1 MPPILSIQLY
11 SLRNLGGLDVQ
22 LDAAAR
28 AGFTAV
34 ETIGSH
40 LDDPEALKAALAV
53 RKLTAPSGHV
63 GMPALRHELP
73 RIADAALEA
82 GIAQLFMPALP
93 PDERGGDAS
102 AWRRAGQELG
112 EMSLRL
118 KEQGIG
124 LGYHNHNWEM
134 IPFGDGE
141 RPLDCLFEGAQ
152 GSPLAW
158 QADIAWIARG
168 GEEPKAWL
176 EKYHSLLVSV
186 HVKDQAPAGRN
197 EDEDGWCD
205 VGAGILPW
213 PKLWET
219 AFSHGAKLMVVEHD
233 NPKDPA
239 GFAARSFAYLKTFR

>member
-11 SLRNLGGLDVQ
+11 SLRHLGGLEAQ
-22 LDAAAR
+22 LDAAAG
-28 AGFTAV
+28 AGFAAV

-40 LDDPEALKAALAV
+40 LDDPKALKAALA
-53 RKLTAPSGHV
+53 RRQLTAPSGHV
-63 GMPALRHELP
+63 GMPALRNELR

-82 GIAQLFMPALP
+82 GIGQLFMPALP
-93 PDERGGDAS
+93 LDERDGDAS

-112 EMSLRL
+112 EMSSRL
-118 KEQGIG
+118 KEHGIG

-134 IPFGDGE
+134 IPFEDGR

-152 GSPLAW
+152 GSPLGW

-168 GEEPKAWL
+168 GEEPTAWL
-176 EKYHSLLVSV
+176 EKYRSLLVSV
-186 HVKDQAPAGRN
+186 HVKDQAPAGQN

-213 PKLWET
+213 PELWET
-219 AFSHGAKLMVVEHD
+219 ALSRGARLMVVEHD
-233 NPKDPA
+233 NPRDPE